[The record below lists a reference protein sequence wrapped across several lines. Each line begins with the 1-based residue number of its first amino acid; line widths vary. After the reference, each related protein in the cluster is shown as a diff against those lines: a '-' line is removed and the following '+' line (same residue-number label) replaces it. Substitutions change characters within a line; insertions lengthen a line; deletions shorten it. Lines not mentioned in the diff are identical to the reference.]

1 MLWAPT
7 GLLCRTQLAG
17 CAVPRHARDVAGPV
31 KTTGALVVVE
41 RSSQTRAFS
50 VSCLILCRCTCRI
63 LTRHSVRTH
72 LLWKTRR
79 RSYRSSRRDQHP
91 EPCRRMV
98 STRTAYSLPVFE
110 TDSLVGEKAVV
121 QSTEGRRGL
130 ANW

>member
-50 VSCLILCRCTCRI
+50 VSCLILCRRTYYYTCSVLVSLSGSWHRI
-63 LTRHSVRTH
+63 FAGSPIYYT
-72 LLWKTRR
+72 
-79 RSYRSSRRDQHP
+79 
-91 EPCRRMV
+91 
-98 STRTAYSLPVFE
+98 
-110 TDSLVGEKAVV
+110 
-121 QSTEGRRGL
+121 
-130 ANW
+130 